1 MNDCVDDELIIDL
14 SETANINYKN
24 DDKDYWV
31 EKLLEGIIYNLGGN
45 TCKGD
50 APRIWRCGT
59 YANNMLK
66 PYRSKLRDE
75 FNEQELEI
83 LTYRYYDGGKT
94 ISQTLD
100 RFPELIQ
107 NRNKVKMLDQRL
119 ENILTNKRR

>member
-1 MNDCVDDELIIDL
+1 
-14 SETANINYKN
+14 
-24 DDKDYWV
+24 
-31 EKLLEGIIYNLGGN
+31 
-45 TCKGD
+45 
-50 APRIWRCGT
+50 
-59 YANNMLK
+59 MLK
-66 PYRSKLRDE
+66 PYRRKLRDE

>member
-14 SETANINYKN
+14 GETANTNYKN
-24 DDKDYWV
+24 DDKDYWI
-31 EKLLEGIIYNLGGN
+31 EKLLEGITYNLGVN
-45 TCKGD
+45 ACKGD
-50 APRIWRCGT
+50 APRSWRCGT

-66 PYRSKLRDE
+66 PYRRKLRDE